1 MDSTNNKLDSY
12 PVTHC
17 VGVLP
22 SKHGYDLDSMNPEDV
37 EMLFLVHSGI
47 IFGSANAKYA
57 NPNSLNLTQTA
68 SDNPDNNVK
77 CVVYYGPPGSKA
89 SVDFANQLIDIFP
102 GDFIVFPNDRN
113 HRILSGHKGLTKE
126 YLFGFS
132 KKTIIL
138 SEGEKIFT
146 VTAQCIDEYSVDIGA
161 KTKEEAIEKAK
172 ALPKHSWNHLTILPD
187 IEEYRVIRY
196 SKWGNFGV
204 KE

>member
-1 MDSTNNKLDSY
+1 M
-12 PVTHC
+12 HC

-22 SKHGYDLDSMNPEDV
+22 SEYGYDLDKINPEELD
-37 EMLFLVHSGI
+37 MLFLVHGGI

-57 NPNSLNLTQTA
+57 NPNNLTLSQT
-68 SDNPDNNVK
+68 SHHNPDSNVK
-77 CVVYYGPPGSKA
+77 CIVYYGPVGSKA
-89 SVDFANQLIDIFP
+89 IVDFAGQLIDIFP
-102 GDFIVFPNDRN
+102 GDFIIFPNDKN
-113 HRILSGHKGLTKE
+113 HRILSGDHGLTKE

-146 VTAQCIDEYSVDIGA
+146 VTAQCVDEYSVEVGA

-172 ALPKHSWNHLTILPD
+172 ALPKHSWDHLTILPD

>member
-1 MDSTNNKLDSY
+1 MDSTNNKLSND
-12 PVTHC
+12 PVIHC

-22 SKHGYDLDSMNPEDV
+22 SKHGYDLDNMNPEDV
-37 EMLFLVHSGI
+37 EMLFLVHGGI

-57 NPNSLNLTQTA
+57 NPNSLTLAQTS
-68 SDNPDNNVK
+68 SDNPDSNVK
-77 CVVYYGPPGSKA
+77 CVVYYGPDGSKA
-89 SVDFANQLIDIFP
+89 MVDFSNGPVDIFP
-102 GDFIVFPNDRN
+102 GDFIIFPNDRN
-113 HRILSGHKGLTKE
+113 HRILSNHKGLTKE

-132 KKTIIL
+132 KKNIIL

-146 VTAQCIDEYSVDIGA
+146 VTAQCIDEYSVDVA
-161 KTKEEAIEKAK
+161 ARTKEEAIDKAK
-172 ALPKHSWNHLTILPD
+172 ALPKHSWDHLTILPD